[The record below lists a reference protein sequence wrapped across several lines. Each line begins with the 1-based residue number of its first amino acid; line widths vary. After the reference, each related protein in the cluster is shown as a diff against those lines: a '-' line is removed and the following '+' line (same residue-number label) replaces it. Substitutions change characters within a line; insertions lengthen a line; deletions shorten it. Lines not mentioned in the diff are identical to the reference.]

1 MQETAENFMM
11 IHAQRVFAT
20 LAIVSL
26 LASCEISPSKTTRSA
41 GISDTSVIAGV
52 SDATVDESAGT
63 TPADAPDAQ
72 SGPPTDDKIRL
83 GSGVFVQAARG
94 PEPQVHAG
102 DDGVTL
108 NFEKADLREFL
119 KVVFNTILGENYLV
133 DPSVNGAVTL
143 HTTRPITRQAVL
155 PTIEAVLQ
163 MNGAALLFDDGI
175 YKIVPLADAERG
187 SRSPAVG
194 RYSSSRTTGY
204 GIQVVPLQYASAA
217 EIQKVLTPLMAA
229 GSTLRVD
236 EARNVLILSGPK
248 FRLEELLATVRTFD
262 VDWLEGMSSIGWRAC
277 HSRYSGLSMPIH

>member
-1 MQETAENFMM
+1 MHETAEIFIMNP
-11 IHAQRVFAT
+11 AQRIAAY
-20 LAIVSL
+20 LAILSFL
-26 LASCEISPSKTTRSA
+26 TSCATPSAKTVRDA
-41 GISDTSVIAGV
+41 ENSDTTVITGL
-52 SDATVDESAGT
+52 SDVTADASAST
-63 TPADAPDAQ
+63 SSDDAPDGQ
-72 SGPPTDDKIRL
+72 SGSTEDKIKL

-155 PTIEAVLQ
+155 PTVEAVLQ
-163 MNGAALLFDDGI
+163 LNGAALLFDDGI

-204 GIQVVPLQYASAA
+204 GIQVVPLQYASAV
-217 EIQKVLTPLMAA
+217 EIQKILTPLVPQ

-248 FRLEELLATVRTFD
+248 FRLEELLAT
-262 VDWLEGMSSIGWRAC
+262 IG
-277 HSRYSGLSMPIH
+277 SSMPTH